1 MDTDVISVPV
11 QLVHNDQTTLP
22 LPLLSPSKT
31 FNNTS
36 NFHKNTFLVSVKKF
50 HVMTKRRTGYN
61 KIYEFR
67 RSKSFFF
74 ELADLFSDTNNLHL
88 FLHTNDYH
96 MDSTP
101 ILYTSTSYLPNTKY
115 QISKMLTHFFTLQ
128 KVLPQRIQQKYFD
141 LIRQKLLDRI
151 DFIES
156 RASNRTL
163 KNTHTKTFFSFSY
176 KRYRFHFGIYI
187 PCEHVCTPALSNS
200 LTRCHSP
207 SPFVMS
213 LNRRACGTHQ
223 PEFSRT
229 KINHHLKPVPELD
242 PGYTNSKS
250 SHANH
255 VYDLWQHRWK
265 NEIFSN
271 RLGIQ
276 YNVCYVANSTN
287 FVRKHPGAYIYR
299 KHLSNFKL
307 NHSSNPATKR
317 KQETRFK
324 RHCAR
329 VLKTIDPTSRT
340 LKDYKL
346 SAGRRFR
353 FLFDES
359 QHIYSPL
366 HHLKFKKFSTE
377 KLLPDPDDYRFK
389 IPHHTLPNCST
400 TSQPSTLSRPS
411 GVNTIPHYLN
421 AAEIEALMDSLEPLP
436 RSTIY
441 YGYNPV
447 DPSKVNSSYYL
458 QYNPFEPD
466 LPPTTHIRRSN
477 PLDYDSS
484 AANGMG
490 TTLKHYYR
498 RGISTR
504 QLTVHTNGFHEQM
517 NQPPPPPMPCKKKQ
531 HRKWKKWVE
540 KYQDYY
546 DYTCIP
552 YSPRP
557 CHPAEYHIDL
567 FGLPSYTSDE
577 T

>member
-1 MDTDVISVPV
+1 
-11 QLVHNDQTTLP
+11 
-22 LPLLSPSKT
+22 
-31 FNNTS
+31 
-36 NFHKNTFLVSVKKF
+36 
-50 HVMTKRRTGYN
+50 
-61 KIYEFR
+61 
-67 RSKSFFF
+67 
-74 ELADLFSDTNNLHL
+74 
-88 FLHTNDYH
+88 
-96 MDSTP
+96 
-101 ILYTSTSYLPNTKY
+101 
-115 QISKMLTHFFTLQ
+115 
-128 KVLPQRIQQKYFD
+128 
-141 LIRQKLLDRI
+141 
-151 DFIES
+151 
-156 RASNRTL
+156 
-163 KNTHTKTFFSFSY
+163 
-176 KRYRFHFGIYI
+176 
-187 PCEHVCTPALSNS
+187 
-200 LTRCHSP
+200 
-207 SPFVMS
+207 MS

-276 YNVCYVANSTN
+276 YN
-287 FVRKHPGAYIYR
+287 
-299 KHLSNFKL
+299 
-307 NHSSNPATKR
+307 
-317 KQETRFK
+317 
-324 RHCAR
+324 
-329 VLKTIDPTSRT
+329 
-340 LKDYKL
+340 
-346 SAGRRFR
+346 
-353 FLFDES
+353 
-359 QHIYSPL
+359 
-366 HHLKFKKFSTE
+366 
-377 KLLPDPDDYRFK
+377 KLLPDPDDYTFK

-400 TSQPSTLSRPS
+400 TSQPLTLSRPS

-552 YSPRP
+552 YAPRP

-577 T
+577 TKSVEYRPNKRDTLSYPSASSQSHDHKRTRPANSSPTDSLFSSLNSN